1 MALDRVIKS
10 FSSPCANIL
19 LRNYTRVVN
28 DQFLNE
34 QYRRKKSSR
43 VKATERKKMLQSQLV
58 TPTPISTQSCTDEL
72 CLDETEFQD
81 QDDVQVLSAYI
92 EHLNRQDEIE
102 LDEIDFSGDEQS
114 GSTPSKFLFS

>member
-1 MALDRVIKS
+1 MIRVAISS
-10 FSSPCANIL
+10 F
-19 LRNYTRVVN
+19 V
-28 DQFLNE
+28 FLITSLA
-34 QYRRKKSSR
+34 QG
-43 VKATERKKMLQSQLV
+43 MC
-58 TPTPISTQSCTDEL
+58 CTDEL